1 MFTQTQS
8 DLQGISGY
16 DRGNPNLKAEQGRST
31 TVGVVLT
38 PRSIPMLSKFTFTA
52 DYFDIKISDAIVS
65 TPRQYALGQCYGGG
79 NPAFCSFITR
89 RAATSG
95 DNNVGALTYIDSAVS
110 NSGGLATEGVD
121 LTASWVDMV
130 GPGRLSAKIQ
140 YTHVREGYLIP
151 LKEADKTKEEKDL
164 FAGEVGAAKNKANLN
179 LAYKW
184 GSFGISSTTTF
195 IGRSALDD
203 QYLAQFDLPANAI
216 KVGSRTYQDFQ
227 LTFDVKKQVQLYLG
241 IDNAFDTAAPMILSG
256 VNGNS
261 TGTNT
266 DAGTYDP
273 IGRRYYVGL
282 RVTM

>member
-1 MFTQTQS
+1 
-8 DLQGISGY
+8 
-16 DRGNPNLKAEQGRST
+16 
-31 TVGVVLT
+31 
-38 PRSIPMLSKFTFTA
+38 
-52 DYFDIKISDAIVS
+52 
-65 TPRQYALGQCYGGG
+65 
-79 NPAFCSFITR
+79 
-89 RAATSG
+89 
-95 DNNVGALTYIDSAVS
+95 
-110 NSGGLATEGVD
+110 
-121 LTASWVDMV
+121 MV

-140 YTHVREGYLIP
+140 YTHVKEGYVIP
-151 LKEADKTKEEKDL
+151 LKDADKTKEERDL
-164 FAGEVGAAKNKANLN
+164 FAGEIGAAKNKANLN

-195 IGRSALDD
+195 IGASALDD

-256 VNGNS
+256 VTGNS

-266 DAGTYDP
+266 NAGTYDP
-273 IGRRYYVGL
+273 IGRRYYVGV